1 MLSGLLI
8 VLLPLV
14 LGYLVPVASPELMAL
29 INRGVNASVYLIL
42 LLMGVSLAGLENLSE
57 ELTRMGGQALILVTV
72 ISTLN
77 LAGLWWLSQRLA
89 LRGGISRVVEG
100 APTSKLA
107 AMAGSLSLVGV
118 VVVGVLI
125 GLGADALLKGQPS
138 AGADTVFTQADSL
151 AEWVL
156 YALLALIGCQLRN
169 SGMPLK
175 QILLNRHGLAIAM
188 MLAATSLVGGLLAA
202 PLLGLAWNEGLAMAA
217 GFGWYSLSGILIGD
231 QLGPLLGGIAFFND
245 LARELIA
252 FVLIPLVIH
261 RHAALAIGYGGAT
274 SMDFTLPVIQQ
285 HGGVAC
291 VPVAVVSGFILSLL
305 SPPLILLFLSL

>member
-14 LGYLVPVASPELMAL
+14 LGYLVRIRSPYLLNL
-29 INRGVNASVYLIL
+29 INRAVSGSVYAIL
-42 LLMGVSLAGLENLSE
+42 LLMGVSLAGLENLASQ
-57 ELTRMGGQALILVTV
+57 LSRLGGNALLLFSITTACNLV
-72 ISTLN
+72 
-77 LAGLWWLSQRLA
+77 ALWWLSRRVA
-89 LRGGISRVVEG
+89 LKAGSSPVVKG

-107 AMAGSLSLVGV
+107 AMAGSLLLVAMVAAGV
-118 VVVGVLI
+118 VLGLLFSSWI
-125 GLGADALLKGQPS
+125 GAPLFATAEQ
-138 AGADTVFTQADSL
+138 L

-156 YALLALIGCQLRN
+156 YLLLVLIGCQLRN

-175 QILLNRHGLAIAM
+175 QILLNRLGLAIALT
-188 MLAATSLVGGLLAA
+188 LAASSLLAGLVAA
-202 PLLGLAWNEGLAMAA
+202 PLLSLSWNEGLAMAS
-217 GFGWYSLSGILIGD
+217 GFGWYSLSAILIGD
-231 QLGPLLGGIAFFND
+231 QLGPLMGGVAFFND
-245 LARELIA
+245 LTRELLA

-261 RHAALAIGYGGAT
+261 RHTALAIGYGGAT

-305 SPPLILLFLSL
+305 SPPLILFFLSLSG

>member
-14 LGYLVPVASPELMAL
+14 LGYLVPVHHAGTLAL
-29 INRGVNASVYLIL
+29 INRGVNASVYVIL
-42 LLMGVSLAGLENLSE
+42 LLMGVGLAGLEDLASQLS
-57 ELTRMGGQALILVTV
+57 RMGGQALQLFAV
-72 ISTLN
+72 ISALN
-77 LAGLWWLSQRLA
+77 LAGLWWLSRRLG
-89 LRGGISRVVEG
+89 LRADPSRVVPG

-107 AMAGSLSLVGV
+107 AMTGSLALVGAV
-118 VVVGVLI
+118 VLGVLL
-125 GLGADALLKGQPS
+125 GLVGGNLTGEALF
-138 AGADTVFTQADSL
+138 AGAETL

-169 SGMPLK
+169 SGMPLR
-175 QILLNRHGLAIAM
+175 QILLNRFGLAIAM
-188 MLAATSLVGGLLAA
+188 VLAVTSLAGGLLAA
-202 PLLGLAWNEGLAMAA
+202 PLLGLTWNEGLAMAA

-231 QLGPLLGGIAFFND
+231 RLGPLLGGVAFFND
-245 LARELIA
+245 LTRELLA
-252 FVLIPLVIH
+252 FVLIPLVIR

-291 VPVAVVSGFILSLL
+291 VPIAVVSGFILSLL
-305 SPPLILLFLSL
+305 SPPLILFLLSL

>member
-14 LGYLVPVASPELMAL
+14 LGYLVRIRSPYLLNL
-29 INRGVNASVYLIL
+29 INRAVSGSVYAIL
-42 LLMGVSLAGLENLSE
+42 LLMGVSLAGLENLASQ
-57 ELTRMGGQALILVTV
+57 LSRLGGNALLLFSITTACNLV
-72 ISTLN
+72 
-77 LAGLWWLSQRLA
+77 ALWWLSRRVA
-89 LRGGISRVVEG
+89 LKAGSSPVVKG

-107 AMAGSLSLVGV
+107 AMTGSLLLVAVVTAGV
-118 VVVGVLI
+118 VLGLLFGSWIGVPLF
-125 GLGADALLKGQPS
+125 ATAEQ
-138 AGADTVFTQADSL
+138 L

-156 YALLALIGCQLRN
+156 YLLLVLIGCQLRN

-175 QILLNRHGLAIAM
+175 QILLNRLGLAIALT
-188 MLAATSLVGGLLAA
+188 LAASSLLAGLVAA
-202 PLLGLAWNEGLAMAA
+202 PLLSLSWNEGLAMAS
-217 GFGWYSLSGILIGD
+217 GFGWYSLSAILIGD
-231 QLGPLLGGIAFFND
+231 QLGPLMGGVAFFND
-245 LARELIA
+245 LTRELLA

-261 RHAALAIGYGGAT
+261 RHTALAIGYGGAT

-305 SPPLILLFLSL
+305 SPPLILFFLSLSG

>member
-14 LGYLVPVASPELMAL
+14 LGYLVPVASPGLMAL

-42 LLMGVSLAGLENLSE
+42 LLMGVSLAGLENLGT

-72 ISTLN
+72 ISAFN

-89 LRGGISRVVEG
+89 LHGGTSRVVEG
-100 APTSKLA
+100 APTRKLA

-118 VVVGVLI
+118 VVAGVLVGI
-125 GLGADALLKGQPS
+125 ITDALLGEHLSP
-138 AGADTVFTQADSL
+138 ADTLSTHADTL
-151 AEWVL
+151 AEGIL

-169 SGMPLK
+169 SGMPLR

-188 MLAATSLVGGLLAA
+188 MLAATSLAGGLLAA
-202 PLLGLAWNEGLAMAA
+202 PWLGLAWNEGLAMAA